1 MAKASLAALRRQ
13 SPVARRCRSVPSL
26 VAVTLA
32 LLPLLLHLSSAAR
45 LSATDTAH
53 LVSVSRVIATAH
65 SGNAAGIPDDSP
77 LSVSEVP
84 GRPAA
89 RALKVK
95 KKKKKTAKAA
105 IAEEEEGSAEEAA
118 RAAAD
123 DAVGEDVVRDEGDEE
138 RAGVVKSKTK
148 GKKSKKS
155 KESQKES
162 ELERGEEGG
171 EEGEGEGVAGKV
183 GRAGRKSGKGG
194 TGERG
199 GGLSPVDK
207 ALAEAEAILAGKGED
222 GEGEDGEGGVERARK
237 VKRKKSEGRDEGRGE
252 EGSGEEEEDAD
263 GVGTPKLSKSKSA
276 KSIKSSKARK
286 SEGAEED
293 TGEAGEEQEVGDGET
308 DGEADEEA
316 VSQKTSK
323 KKRKKAQREA
333 PEGEEGVA
341 SVARGTAGGV
351 EKEGGQEGA
360 DRNAASAAEA
370 ARSDKAVHGEAT
382 GGEGEGR
389 AGGGGAQGAA
399 AGGGAAGGEEV
410 TVAFTGPQ
418 DVMDVPVDEE
428 MVTVDLSDVP
438 PDPDPPKDA
447 AADGVA
453 DGADG
458 AADGAADAAAG
469 NVLRGGAEEMDAGA
483 DIGRESSN
491 WGSGRA
497 AAGGDGEQGWGFLPR
512 WLTGS
517 VSAALEPILA
527 PLYPF
532 TSLFL
537 SPSQTLLLASALA
550 LLACCCC
557 CLCCCHSLARLA
569 GGRGAAG
576 AGAGGS
582 SSSWFGGRHG
592 SVAAYSGVPQKEVD
606 LSEAFGQ
613 QAKGGGAG
621 VRGGV
626 KKGGKL
632 VVSKGAGTAGKEGWK
647 S

>member
-162 ELERGEEGG
+162 ELER
-171 EEGEGEGVAGKV
+171 
-183 GRAGRKSGKGG
+183 
-194 TGERG
+194 
-199 GGLSPVDK
+199 
-207 ALAEAEAILAGKGED
+207 
-222 GEGEDGEGGVERARK
+222 